1 MNIKNC
7 QQKKEKILKDFNKS
21 GKYVNWREKKMSSLR
36 LADSYKQISKAI
48 SEEYKQRGVHVRHKK
63 VTRRVLDRNM
73 NIINEI
79 TTLESAGLYDLN
91 GRRVVNYEKR
101 AENIRF
107 CGSMLDFVKVDD
119 KLKLIKANFC
129 KVPLCP
135 MCQWRKSMRIFFEV
149 SKIMSVIE
157 KKYNYIPVFL
167 TLTVRNCSAEN
178 LGDILDDM
186 FSGWHE
192 LMRSGTLNPKVNKEK
207 KHIVQ
212 GWFRALE
219 ITYNDKTNEFHPHFH
234 VIMLVEKN
242 YFKSSDYLK
251 TEEWVQLWR
260 KSAKLD
266 YDPVCD
272 IRRTRNIKG
281 KRKEVAEVAKYTY
294 KDAEIL
300 NKKLSDEK
308 KTEVIKYLS
317 GALHQR
323 RLYAYGGVMKDIA
336 AELKIKDI
344 DKADLVNVNDEKIDS
359 SLATMI
365 LRYRWNMGIS
375 NYVLVEEKNIL
386 E

>member
-1 MNIKNC
+1 M
-7 QQKKEKILKDFNKS
+7 KDFNKS